1 MEEKSDLSKIS
12 LFVNKKAKWAIS
24 RAKQI
29 SLPGFESIPI
39 YDVVVF
45 FIRGIQ
51 RGALT
56 TRASSIAFHFAL
68 ASLPLIIYLFTLIPH
83 IPINNFQEGFMSMVE
98 SMLPSN
104 VFQLLES
111 TLRDMFIK
119 RRALQLLGILIALYF
134 ATNAINVLIVAFN
147 NTYHAIETRS
157 WMERRTIAAFLVI
170 IMFVLMVT
178 AISLIIFSRSAINLL
193 EDKEI
198 IQKGLTLYIFRIGK
212 WIVIIALIYSALS
225 FLYWLGPSR
234 KMKWKFYSAGS
245 SLASVL
251 VILTSLIFSFIIN
264 NFGQFNK
271 FYGSIGTL
279 MVILLWLYLN
289 SIALLIGFELNAS
302 IKGAKLVMDNEME
315 EEITEDG

>member
-157 WMERRTIAAFLVI
+157 WMERRAIAAFLVI

-193 EDKEI
+193 ENKEI

-302 IKGAKLVMDNEME
+302 IKGAKLVM
-315 EEITEDG
+315 

>member
-12 LFVNKKAKWAIS
+12 VFVNSKARWAID

-39 YDVVVF
+39 YDVIVF
-45 FIRGIQ
+45 FVRGIQ

-56 TRASSIAFHFAL
+56 TRASSVAFHITL
-68 ASLPLIIYLFTLIPH
+68 ASLPLIIYFFTLIPY
-83 IPINNFQEGFMSMVE
+83 IPIPNFQEGVLSMAE
-98 SMLPSN
+98 SILPSN
-104 VFQLLES
+104 VYALLEY

-119 RRALQLLGILIALYF
+119 RKALQLLGILIALYF

-157 WMERRTIAAFLVI
+157 WIERRAIAAFLVI
-170 IMFVLMVT
+170 IMFVLIAT
-178 AISLIIFSRSAINLL
+178 AVSLIIFSRSATNLL
-193 EDKEI
+193 ESKEI
-198 IQKGLTLYIFRIGK
+198 IQKAFTLYLFRIGK
-212 WIVIIALIYSALS
+212 WIIIIGMIYSALS

-234 KMKWKFYSAGS
+234 KMRWKFYSAGS

-251 VILTSLIFSFIIN
+251 VILTSLIFSSIIN

-279 MVILLWLYLN
+279 MVILLWLYFN

-302 IKGAKLVMDNEME
+302 IKGAKLEINNELPE
-315 EEITEDG
+315 DITEEG

>member
-1 MEEKSDLSKIS
+1 MEEKSNLSSIS
-12 LFVNKKAKWAIS
+12 QFVKRKSRWAVG

-45 FIRGIQ
+45 FVRGLQ

-56 TRASSIAFHFAL
+56 TRASSIAFHIAL
-68 ASLPLIIYLFTLIPH
+68 ASLPLIIYFFTLIPY
-83 IPINNFQEGFMSMVE
+83 IPIPNFQEAVLSMAE
-98 SMLPSN
+98 SILPSN
-104 VFQLLES
+104 VYGLLEH
-111 TLRDMFIK
+111 TLRDMFT
-119 RRALQLLGILIALYF
+119 RRTALQLFGILIALYF

-147 NTYHAIETRS
+147 NTFHAIETRS
-157 WMERRTIAAFLVI
+157 WIERRAIAAFLVI
-170 IMFVLMVT
+170 IMFVLIAT
-178 AISLIIFSRSAINLL
+178 AVSLIIFSRAATNLL
-193 EDKEI
+193 DSKEI
-198 IQKGLTLYIFRIGK
+198 IQKTFTLFLFRIGK
-212 WIVIIALIYSALS
+212 WIVIIALIYSAFS

-251 VILTSLIFSFIIN
+251 VIMTSLIFSSIIN
-264 NFGQFNK
+264 HFGQFNK

-302 IKGAKLVMDNEME
+302 IRGAKLEMNHE
-315 EEITEDG
+315 LPEEITEEG

>member
-1 MEEKSDLSKIS
+1 MEEKSDLSKLSI
-12 LFVNKKAKWAIS
+12 FINAKTKWAIR

-51 RGALT
+51 RGAMT

-157 WMERRTIAAFLVI
+157 WMERRAIAAFLVI

-264 NFGQFNK
+264 NFGQFNR

>member
-1 MEEKSDLSKIS
+1 MREKFGRPNITQ
-12 LFVNKKAKWAIS
+12 FVNAKTGKAVQWA
-24 RAKQI
+24 KNF

-45 FIRGIQ
+45 FVRGIQ

-56 TRASSIAFHFAL
+56 TRASSIAFHFTL

-83 IPINNFQEGFMSMVE
+83 IPIRNFQEGLMSMAE

-111 TLRDMFIK
+111 TLRDMFTK
-119 RRALQLLGILIALYF
+119 RRALQLFGILIALYF

-157 WMERRTIAAFLVI
+157 WIERRAIAAFLII
-170 IMFVLMVT
+170 IMFILMVT

-193 EDKEI
+193 ETREI
-198 IQKGLTLYIFRIGK
+198 IQKDLTLYIFRIGK
-212 WIVIIALIYSALS
+212 WIVIVALIYSALS

-245 SLASVL
+245 SLATLL
-251 VILTSLIFSFIIN
+251 VILTSLIFSSIIN
-264 NFGQFNK
+264 HFGQFNR

-315 EEITEDG
+315 EDISEDG

>member
-193 EDKEI
+193 ENKEI

>member
-1 MEEKSDLSKIS
+1 MEEISDLSKIS

-24 RAKQI
+24 QAKQI
-29 SLPGFESIPI
+29 SLPGIESIPI

>member
-1 MEEKSDLSKIS
+1 MEEKSDLSKLSI
-12 LFVNKKAKWAIS
+12 FINAKTKWAIR

-51 RGALT
+51 RGAMT

-157 WMERRTIAAFLVI
+157 WMERRAIAAFLVI

-264 NFGQFNK
+264 HFGQFNR

>member
-1 MEEKSDLSKIS
+1 MEEKSDLSRLS
-12 LFVNKKAKWAIS
+12 LFVNKQARWAVN

-45 FIRGIQ
+45 FVRGIQ

-56 TRASSIAFHFAL
+56 TRASSIAFHIAL
-68 ASLPLIIYLFTLIPH
+68 ASLPLIIYFFTLIPF
-83 IPINNFQEGFMSMVE
+83 IPITDFQEGVLSMAE
-98 SMLPSN
+98 SILPSN
-104 VFQLLES
+104 VYVLLES

-119 RRALQLLGILIALYF
+119 RKALQLLGILIALYF

-147 NTYHAIETRS
+147 NTYHAIESRS
-157 WMERRTIAAFLVI
+157 WIERRAIAAFLVI
-170 IMFVLMVT
+170 IMFFLITT
-178 AISLIIFSRSAINLL
+178 AVSLIIFSRSAINLL
-193 EDKEI
+193 DSKDI
-198 IQKGLTLYIFRIGK
+198 IQKAFTLYLFRIGK
-212 WIVIIALIYSALS
+212 WIVIIAMIYSALS

-245 SLASVL
+245 TLASVL
-251 VILTSLIFSFIIN
+251 VILTSLIFSSIIN

-279 MVILLWLYLN
+279 MVILLWLYFN

-302 IKGAKLVMDNEME
+302 IKGAKLEMNNTLP
-315 EEITEDG
+315 EEITEEG

>member
-1 MEEKSDLSKIS
+1 MEEKSDLSRLS
-12 LFVNKKAKWAIS
+12 LFVNKQSRWAVN

-45 FIRGIQ
+45 FVRGIQ

-56 TRASSIAFHFAL
+56 TRASSIAFHIAL
-68 ASLPLIIYLFTLIPH
+68 ASLPLIIYFFTLIPY
-83 IPINNFQEGFMSMVE
+83 IPILNFQDGVLSLAE
-98 SMLPSN
+98 SILPSN
-104 VFQLLES
+104 VYGLLEN

-119 RRALQLLGILIALYF
+119 RKALQLLGILIALYF

-147 NTYHAIETRS
+147 NTYHAIESRS
-157 WMERRTIAAFLVI
+157 WIERRAIAAFLVI
-170 IMFVLMVT
+170 IMFLLITT
-178 AISLIIFSRSAINLL
+178 AVSLIIFSRSAINLL
-193 EDKEI
+193 DSKDI
-198 IQKGLTLYIFRIGK
+198 IQKAFTLYLFRIGK
-212 WIVIIALIYSALS
+212 WIVIIAMIYSALS

-279 MVILLWLYLN
+279 MVILLWLYFN

-302 IKGAKLVMDNEME
+302 IKGAKLELNNTLP
-315 EEITEDG
+315 EEITEEG

>member
-1 MEEKSDLSKIS
+1 MEEKSDRSNIS
-12 LFVNKKAKWAIS
+12 RFANTKARWVIQ

-45 FIRGIQ
+45 FVRGIQ

-56 TRASSIAFHFAL
+56 TRASSIAFHVAL

-83 IPINNFQEGFMSMVE
+83 IPIRNFQEGFMSMVE

-111 TLRDMFIK
+111 TLRDMFVK
-119 RRALQLLGILIALYF
+119 RPALQLFGILIALYF

-147 NTYHAIETRS
+147 NTFHAIETRS
-157 WMERRTIAAFLVI
+157 WVERRAIAAFLVI
-170 IMFVLMVT
+170 IMFVLMIT

-193 EDKEI
+193 ENKEI
-198 IQKGLTLYIFRIGK
+198 IQKGLTLNIFRIGK

-251 VILTSLIFSFIIN
+251 VILTSLIFSSIIN
-264 NFGQFNK
+264 HFGQFNK
-271 FYGSIGTL
+271 FYGSIGTM
-279 MVILLWLYLN
+279 MVIMLWLYLN

-302 IKGAKLVMDNEME
+302 IKGAKLEMNHE
-315 EEITEDG
+315 LPQEITEEG

>member
-1 MEEKSDLSKIS
+1 MEEKSELSKIS
-12 LFVNKKAKWAIS
+12 LFVNKKARWAIS

-157 WMERRTIAAFLVI
+157 WMERRAIAAFLVI

-198 IQKGLTLYIFRIGK
+198 IQKSLTLYIFRIGK

>member
-24 RAKQI
+24 QAKQI

>member
-1 MEEKSDLSKIS
+1 MEEKSDLSKLSI
-12 LFVNKKAKWAIS
+12 FINAKTKWAIR

-51 RGALT
+51 RGAMT

-157 WMERRTIAAFLVI
+157 WMERRAIAAFLVI
-170 IMFVLMVT
+170 IMSVLMVT

-193 EDKEI
+193 EDHEI
-198 IQKGLTLYIFRIGK
+198 IQKSLTLYIFRIGK

>member
-193 EDKEI
+193 ENKEI

-302 IKGAKLVMDNEME
+302 IKGAKLVMVK
-315 EEITEDG
+315 

>member
-198 IQKGLTLYIFRIGK
+198 IQKDLTLYIFRIGK

-302 IKGAKLVMDNEME
+302 IKGAKLVLDNEME

>member
-1 MEEKSDLSKIS
+1 MEEKSELSKIS
-12 LFVNKKAKWAIS
+12 LFVNKKARWAIS

-83 IPINNFQEGFMSMVE
+83 IPISNFQEGFMSMVE

-198 IQKGLTLYIFRIGK
+198 IQKSLTLYIFRIGK

>member
-1 MEEKSDLSKIS
+1 MEEKSNLSNITQ
-12 LFVNKKAKWAIS
+12 FINAKTRWVIL
-24 RAKQI
+24 RAKQLSI
-29 SLPGFESIPI
+29 PGFDGIPI

-45 FIRGIQ
+45 FARGIQ

-83 IPINNFQEGFMSMVE
+83 IPLNNFQEGFMSMVE
-98 SMLPSN
+98 SMLPAN
-104 VFQLLES
+104 VFQLMES
-111 TLRDMFIK
+111 TLRDMFVK
-119 RRALQLLGILIALYF
+119 RPALQLFGILIALYF

-147 NTYHAIETRS
+147 NSYHAIETRS
-157 WMERRTIAAFLVI
+157 WIERRAIAAFLVI
-170 IMFVLMVT
+170 IMAVLMIT

-193 EDKEI
+193 EAEQI
-198 IQKGLTLYIFRIGK
+198 IQKNLTLYIFRIGK
-212 WIVIIALIYSALS
+212 WIIIIALIYSALS

-251 VILTSLIFSFIIN
+251 VILTSLIFSSIIN
-264 NFGQFNK
+264 HFGQFNK

-279 MVILLWLYLN
+279 MVILLWMYFN

-302 IKGAKLVMDNEME
+302 IKGAKLVMDHETGQ
-315 EEITEDG
+315 EITKDG

>member
-1 MEEKSDLSKIS
+1 MEEKSNLSSIS
-12 LFVNKKAKWAIS
+12 QFVKRKSRWAVG

-45 FIRGIQ
+45 FVRGLQ

-56 TRASSIAFHFAL
+56 TRASSIAFHIAL
-68 ASLPLIIYLFTLIPH
+68 ASLPLIIYFFTLIPY
-83 IPINNFQEGFMSMVE
+83 IPIPNFQEGVLSMAE
-98 SMLPSN
+98 SILPSN
-104 VFQLLES
+104 VYGLLEH
-111 TLRDMFIK
+111 TLRDMFT
-119 RRALQLLGILIALYF
+119 RRTALQLFGILIALYF

-147 NTYHAIETRS
+147 NTFHAIETRS
-157 WMERRTIAAFLVI
+157 WIERRAIAAFLVI
-170 IMFVLMVT
+170 IMFVLIAT
-178 AISLIIFSRSAINLL
+178 AFSLIIFSRAATNLL
-193 EDKEI
+193 DSKEI
-198 IQKGLTLYIFRIGK
+198 IQKTFTLFLFRIGK
-212 WIVIIALIYSALS
+212 WIVIIALIYSAFS

-251 VILTSLIFSFIIN
+251 VIMTSLIFSSIIN
-264 NFGQFNK
+264 HFGQFNK

-302 IKGAKLVMDNEME
+302 IRGAKLEMNHE
-315 EEITEDG
+315 LPEEITEEG

>member
-1 MEEKSDLSKIS
+1 MKEKSSLSKLS
-12 LFVNKKAKWAIS
+12 LFINAKTKWVIR

-29 SLPGFESIPI
+29 SFPGFEGIPI

-56 TRASSIAFHFAL
+56 TRASSIAFHFTL

-83 IPINNFQEGFMSMVE
+83 IPIKNFQEGLLSMIE
-98 SMLPSN
+98 SMMPAN
-104 VFQLLES
+104 VFELLES
-111 TLRDMFIK
+111 TLRDMFVK
-119 RRALQLLGILIALYF
+119 RMALQLFGILIALFF

-157 WMERRTIAAFLVI
+157 WIQRRTIAAFLVI
-170 IMFVLMVT
+170 IMFILIASAV
-178 AISLIIFSRSAINLL
+178 SLILFSRSAINLL
-193 EDKEI
+193 DSKEI
-198 IQKGLTLYIFRIGK
+198 IQKGITLLLLRIGK
-212 WIVIIALIYSALS
+212 WFVIIALIYSALS

-251 VILTSLIFSFIIN
+251 VILTSLIFSSIIN

-271 FYGSIGTL
+271 FFGSIGTL
-279 MVILLWLYLN
+279 MVILLWLYFN

-302 IKGAKLVMDNEME
+302 IKGAKLVVNNEVGE
-315 EEITEDG
+315 DLTEDG

>member
-12 LFVNKKAKWAIS
+12 LFLNNKARWAID

-39 YDVVVF
+39 YDVIVF
-45 FIRGIQ
+45 FARGIQ
-51 RGALT
+51 KGALT
-56 TRASSIAFHFAL
+56 TRASSVAFHIAL
-68 ASLPLIIYLFTLIPH
+68 ACLPLIIYFFTLIPY
-83 IPINNFQEGFMSMVE
+83 IPILNFQEGVLSMVE

-104 VFQLLES
+104 VYGLLEN

-119 RRALQLLGILIALYF
+119 RKALQLLGILIALYF

-157 WMERRTIAAFLVI
+157 WIERRAIAAFLVI
-170 IMFVLMVT
+170 IMFVLITT
-178 AISLIIFSRSAINLL
+178 AVSLIIFSRSATNLL
-193 EDKEI
+193 ESKEI
-198 IQKGLTLYIFRIGK
+198 IQKAFTLYLFRIGK
-212 WIVIIALIYSALS
+212 WIIIIAMIYSALS

-234 KMKWKFYSAGS
+234 KMRWKFYSAGS
-245 SLASVL
+245 TLASVL
-251 VILTSLIFSFIIN
+251 VILTSLIFSSIIN

-279 MVILLWLYLN
+279 MVILLWLYFN

-302 IKGAKLVMDNEME
+302 IKGAKLEMNNELPE
-315 EEITEDG
+315 DITEEG

>member
-1 MEEKSDLSKIS
+1 MEEKSDLSRLS
-12 LFVNKKAKWAIS
+12 LFVNKQARWAVN

-45 FIRGIQ
+45 FVRGIQ

-56 TRASSIAFHFAL
+56 TRASSIAFHIAL
-68 ASLPLIIYLFTLIPH
+68 ASLPLIIYFFTLIPF
-83 IPINNFQEGFMSMVE
+83 IPIPDFQEGVLSLAE
-98 SMLPSN
+98 SILPSN
-104 VFQLLES
+104 VYGLLEN

-119 RRALQLLGILIALYF
+119 RKALQLLGILIALYF

-147 NTYHAIETRS
+147 NTYHAIESRS
-157 WMERRTIAAFLVI
+157 WIERRAIAAFLVI
-170 IMFVLMVT
+170 IMFFLIAT
-178 AISLIIFSRSAINLL
+178 AVSLIIFSRSAINLL
-193 EDKEI
+193 DSKDI
-198 IQKGLTLYIFRIGK
+198 IQKAFTLYLFRIGK
-212 WIVIIALIYSALS
+212 WIVIIAMIYSALS

-251 VILTSLIFSFIIN
+251 VILTSLIFSSIIN

-279 MVILLWLYLN
+279 MVILLWLYFN

-302 IKGAKLVMDNEME
+302 IKGAKLEMNNTLPEEIME
-315 EEITEDG
+315 EG

>member
-1 MEEKSDLSKIS
+1 MEKKSTRPNLSR
-12 LFVNKKAKWAIS
+12 FANAKAKWAIQ

-29 SLPGFESIPI
+29 SLPGFEGIPI

-45 FIRGIQ
+45 FVRGIQ

-56 TRASSIAFHFAL
+56 TRASAIAFHFAL
-68 ASLPLIIYLFTLIPH
+68 ASLPLIIYLFTMIPH
-83 IPINNFQEGFMSMVE
+83 IPIDNFQEGLMSLLE
-98 SMLPSN
+98 SMLPTN
-104 VFQLLES
+104 AFGLLES
-111 TLRDMFIK
+111 TLRDMFTK
-119 RRALQLLGILIALYF
+119 RTALQLFGILIALYF

-157 WMERRTIAAFLVI
+157 WIERRTIAAFLVI
-170 IMFVLMVT
+170 IMFVLIAT
-178 AISLIIFSRSAINLL
+178 AVSLIIFSRSAINLL
-193 EDKEI
+193 DSKEI
-198 IQKGLTLYIFRIGK
+198 IQKAFTLIMFRIGK
-212 WIVIIALIYSALS
+212 WIVIIMLIYSALS

-251 VILTSLIFSFIIN
+251 VILTSLIFSAIIN

-271 FYGSIGTL
+271 FFGSIGTL

-289 SIALLIGFELNAS
+289 SIAMLIGFELNAS
-302 IKGAKLVMDNEME
+302 IKNAKLELDNELSE
-315 EEITEDG
+315 DISEDG

>member
-1 MEEKSDLSKIS
+1 MEEISDLSKIS

-24 RAKQI
+24 QAKQI

>member
-1 MEEKSDLSKIS
+1 MEEKSDRSNLSR
-12 LFVNKKAKWAIS
+12 FANAKARWGIQ

-29 SLPGFESIPI
+29 SLPGFENIPI
-39 YDVVVF
+39 YDVVAF

-56 TRASSIAFHFAL
+56 TRASSIAFHVAL
-68 ASLPLIIYLFTLIPH
+68 ASLPLIIYLFTLIPN
-83 IPINNFQEGFMSMVE
+83 IPIRNFQEGFMSMVE

-119 RRALQLLGILIALYF
+119 RRALQLFGILIALYF

-157 WMERRTIAAFLVI
+157 WIERRAIAAFLVI
-170 IMFVLMVT
+170 IMFFLMIT

-193 EDKEI
+193 ETKEI

-251 VILTSLIFSFIIN
+251 VILTSLIFSSIIN
-264 NFGQFNK
+264 HFGQFNK
-271 FYGSIGTL
+271 FYGSIGTI
-279 MVILLWLYLN
+279 MVIMLWLYLN

-302 IKGAKLVMDNEME
+302 IKGAKLMMDNVIE
-315 EEITEDG
+315 EDITEDG

>member
-1 MEEKSDLSKIS
+1 MEEKSDLSRLSIFINAKT
-12 LFVNKKAKWAIS
+12 KWAIR

-29 SLPGFESIPI
+29 SLPGFEGIPI
-39 YDVVVF
+39 YDVIAF
-45 FIRGIQ
+45 FVRGIQ

-83 IPINNFQEGFMSMVE
+83 IPINNFQEGLLSLIE
-98 SMLPSN
+98 SMLPAN
-104 VFQLLES
+104 VFKLLES
-111 TLRDMFIK
+111 TLKDMFIK
-119 RRALQLLGILIALYF
+119 RPALQLFGILIALYF

-157 WMERRTIAAFLVI
+157 WIERRSVAAFLVI

-178 AISLIIFSRSAINLL
+178 AISLIIFSRTAMNLL

-198 IQKGLTLYIFRIGK
+198 IQKELTLYIFRIGK

-251 VILTSLIFSFIIN
+251 VILTSLIFSSIIN

-279 MVILLWLYLN
+279 MVILLWWYFN

-302 IKGAKLVMDNEME
+302 IMGAKLVLDNEIE

>member
-1 MEEKSDLSKIS
+1 MEEKSDLSNIS
-12 LFVNKKAKWAIS
+12 QFVNAKTKWAIR

-29 SLPGFESIPI
+29 SIPGFEGIPI
-39 YDVVVF
+39 YDVVAF
-45 FIRGIQ
+45 FARGIQ
-51 RGALT
+51 QGALT

-98 SMLPSN
+98 SMLPAN

-119 RRALQLLGILIALYF
+119 RRALQLFGILIALYF

-157 WMERRTIAAFLVI
+157 WLERRTIAAFLVV
-170 IMFVLMVT
+170 IMFILMVT

-193 EDKEI
+193 DTKEI
-198 IQKGLTLYIFRIGK
+198 IQKDLTLYIFRIGK

-234 KMKWKFYSAGS
+234 KMQWKFYSAGS

-251 VILTSLIFSFIIN
+251 VILTSLIFSSIIN
-264 NFGQFNK
+264 HFGQFNR

-315 EEITEDG
+315 EDITKDG

>member
-12 LFVNKKAKWAIS
+12 LFVNKKARWAIS

-193 EDKEI
+193 EDHEI
-198 IQKGLTLYIFRIGK
+198 IQKSLTLYIFRIGK

-302 IKGAKLVMDNEME
+302 IKGAILVMDNEME

>member
-157 WMERRTIAAFLVI
+157 WMERRAIAAFLVI

-198 IQKGLTLYIFRIGK
+198 IQKDLTLYIFRIGK

-302 IKGAKLVMDNEME
+302 IKGAKLVLDK
-315 EEITEDG
+315 

>member
-12 LFVNKKAKWAIS
+12 KFVNEKAKWAIS
-24 RAKQI
+24 RAQQI
-29 SLPGFESIPI
+29 SIPGFEGIPI

-45 FIRGIQ
+45 FVRGIQ

-56 TRASSIAFHFAL
+56 TRASSIAFHFTL
-68 ASLPLIIYLFTLIPH
+68 ASLPLIIYFFTLIPLL
-83 IPINNFQEGFMSMVE
+83 PINNFQEGLLSLVE
-98 SMLPSN
+98 SMMPAN
-104 VFQLLES
+104 VFELMES

-119 RRALQLLGILIALYF
+119 RTALQLFGILIALYF
-134 ATNAINVLIVAFN
+134 ATSAINVLIVAFN
-147 NTYHAIETRS
+147 NTYHTIETRT
-157 WMERRTIAAFLVI
+157 WIQRRAIAAFLVI
-170 IMFVLMVT
+170 IMFILIASAV
-178 AISLIIFSRSAINLL
+178 SLIIFSRYALNLL
-193 EDKEI
+193 DSKEI
-198 IQKGLTLYIFRIGK
+198 IQKDINLYLFRIGK

-251 VILTSLIFSFIIN
+251 VILTSLIFSSIIN

-289 SIALLIGFELNAS
+289 SIAMLIGFELNAS
-302 IKGAKLVMDNEME
+302 IKNAKLVMDNEME

>member
-1 MEEKSDLSKIS
+1 MEEKSDLSRLS
-12 LFVNKKAKWAIS
+12 LFVNKQARWAVN

-45 FIRGIQ
+45 FVRGIQ

-56 TRASSIAFHFAL
+56 TRASSIAFHIAL
-68 ASLPLIIYLFTLIPH
+68 ASLPLIIYFFTLIPY
-83 IPINNFQEGFMSMVE
+83 IPILNFQEGVLSLAE
-98 SMLPSN
+98 SILPSN
-104 VFQLLES
+104 VYGLLEN

-119 RRALQLLGILIALYF
+119 RKALQLLGILIALYF

-147 NTYHAIETRS
+147 NTYHAIESRS
-157 WMERRTIAAFLVI
+157 WIERRAIAAFLVI
-170 IMFVLMVT
+170 IMFFLITT
-178 AISLIIFSRSAINLL
+178 AVSLIIFSRSAINLL
-193 EDKEI
+193 DSKDI
-198 IQKGLTLYIFRIGK
+198 IQKAFTLYLFRIGK
-212 WIVIIALIYSALS
+212 WIVIIAMIYSALS

-251 VILTSLIFSFIIN
+251 VILTSLIFSSIIN

-279 MVILLWLYLN
+279 MVILLWLYFN

-302 IKGAKLVMDNEME
+302 IKGAKLEMDNTLPKEIME
-315 EEITEDG
+315 EG

>member
-1 MEEKSDLSKIS
+1 MEEKSDLSRLS
-12 LFVNKKAKWAIS
+12 LFVNKQARWAVN

-45 FIRGIQ
+45 FVRGIQ

-56 TRASSIAFHFAL
+56 TRASSIAFHIAL
-68 ASLPLIIYLFTLIPH
+68 ASLPLIIYFFTLIPY
-83 IPINNFQEGFMSMVE
+83 IPILNFQEGVLSLAE
-98 SMLPSN
+98 SILPSN
-104 VFQLLES
+104 VYGLLEN

-119 RRALQLLGILIALYF
+119 RKALQLLGILIALYF

-147 NTYHAIETRS
+147 NTYHAIESRS
-157 WMERRTIAAFLVI
+157 WIERRAIAAFLVI
-170 IMFVLMVT
+170 IMFFLITT
-178 AISLIIFSRSAINLL
+178 AVSLIIFSRSAINLL
-193 EDKEI
+193 DSKDI
-198 IQKGLTLYIFRIGK
+198 IQKAFTLYLFRIGK
-212 WIVIIALIYSALS
+212 WIVIIAMIYSALS

-251 VILTSLIFSFIIN
+251 VILTSLIFSSIIN

-279 MVILLWLYLN
+279 MVILLWLYFN

-302 IKGAKLVMDNEME
+302 IKGAKLEMNNTLPEEIME
-315 EEITEDG
+315 EG

>member
-1 MEEKSDLSKIS
+1 MEEKPDLSRLS
-12 LFVNKKAKWAIS
+12 LFVNKQARWVVN

-29 SLPGFESIPI
+29 SLPGFESIPL

-45 FIRGIQ
+45 FVRGIQ

-56 TRASSIAFHFAL
+56 TRASSIAFHIAL
-68 ASLPLIIYLFTLIPH
+68 ASLPLIIYFFTLIPF
-83 IPINNFQEGFMSMVE
+83 IPIPNFQEGVLSMAE
-98 SMLPSN
+98 SILPSN
-104 VFQLLES
+104 VYGLLEN

-119 RRALQLLGILIALYF
+119 RKALQLLGILIALYF

-147 NTYHAIETRS
+147 NTYHAIESRS
-157 WMERRTIAAFLVI
+157 WIERRAIAAFLVI
-170 IMFVLMVT
+170 IMFFLITT
-178 AISLIIFSRSAINLL
+178 AVSLIIFSRSAINLL
-193 EDKEI
+193 DSKDI
-198 IQKGLTLYIFRIGK
+198 IQKAFTLYLFRIGK
-212 WIVIIALIYSALS
+212 WIVIIAMIYSALS

-251 VILTSLIFSFIIN
+251 VILTSLIFSSIIN

-279 MVILLWLYLN
+279 MVILLWLYFN

-302 IKGAKLVMDNEME
+302 IKGAKLEMNNTLPKEIME
-315 EEITEDG
+315 EG

>member
-1 MEEKSDLSKIS
+1 
-12 LFVNKKAKWAIS
+12 
-24 RAKQI
+24 
-29 SLPGFESIPI
+29 
-39 YDVVVF
+39 
-45 FIRGIQ
+45 
-51 RGALT
+51 
-56 TRASSIAFHFAL
+56 
-68 ASLPLIIYLFTLIPH
+68 
-83 IPINNFQEGFMSMVE
+83 
-98 SMLPSN
+98 
-104 VFQLLES
+104 
-111 TLRDMFIK
+111 MFIK
-119 RRALQLLGILIALYF
+119 RRALQLFGILIALYF

-157 WMERRTIAAFLVI
+157 WLERRTIAAFLVV
-170 IMFVLMVT
+170 IMFILMVT

-193 EDKEI
+193 DTKEI
-198 IQKGLTLYIFRIGK
+198 IQKDLTLYIFRIGK

-234 KMKWKFYSAGS
+234 KMQWKFYSAGS

-251 VILTSLIFSFIIN
+251 VILTSLIFSSIIN
-264 NFGQFNK
+264 HFGQFNR

-315 EEITEDG
+315 EDITKDG

>member
-12 LFVNKKAKWAIS
+12 LFVNKKARWAIS

-51 RGALT
+51 RGAMT

-83 IPINNFQEGFMSMVE
+83 IPISNFQEGFMSMVE

-198 IQKGLTLYIFRIGK
+198 IQKSLTLYIFRIGK